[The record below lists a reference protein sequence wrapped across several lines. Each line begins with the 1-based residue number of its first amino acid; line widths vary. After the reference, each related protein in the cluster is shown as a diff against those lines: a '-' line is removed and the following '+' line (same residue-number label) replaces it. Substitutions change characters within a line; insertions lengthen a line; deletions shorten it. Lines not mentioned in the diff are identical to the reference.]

1 MSAES
6 TGHAFAR
13 VALVAALVF
22 GLAQARAAGH
32 VATTVL
38 EVRAAVVP
46 SVVLSLENS
55 AAQVSISEADIARGY
70 IDLPESSLLSVNA
83 GFLNPVLVVDF
94 SPSGSPF
101 KSVEM
106 VTVDLR
112 SLVRRTQVLED
123 SPIVLAGELKAIPS
137 LADATRLVAALESG
151 SATLISYRFRLADDV
166 QPGTYPI
173 PMTVNVGL

>member
-1 MSAES
+1 
-6 TGHAFAR
+6 
-13 VALVAALVF
+13 
-22 GLAQARAAGH
+22 
-32 VATTVL
+32 
-38 EVRAAVVP
+38 VP

-166 QPGTYPI
+166 QPGTYAI